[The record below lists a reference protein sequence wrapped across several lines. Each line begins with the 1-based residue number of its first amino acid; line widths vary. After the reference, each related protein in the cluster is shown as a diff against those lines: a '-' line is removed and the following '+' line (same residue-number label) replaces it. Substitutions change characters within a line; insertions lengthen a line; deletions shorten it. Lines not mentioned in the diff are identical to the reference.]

1 MMSVT
6 KSQLDSFS
14 RFFTPLVSD
23 AMDRLGLECKVL
35 SHDVQSIP
43 FDPHLKV
50 AGIAFPCRVVPTN
63 EYVEISK
70 LLEMVDQITEDSI
83 VVVASEADTD
93 AALWGGLMSTRAKA
107 RGARGAVVNGG
118 IRDFEHISGL
128 GFPVFGKYRCI
139 KDIRR
144 RGYMA
149 EYNTE
154 VNFDGQTI
162 RPGDIVFGDANGVL
176 VIPQEH
182 FAVVYAELMRSI
194 EGEDATAKGLRS
206 GRSAQELFAEF
217 ETF

>member
-1 MMSVT
+1 MPVT
-6 KSQLDSFS
+6 KAQLDSFS

-23 AMDRLGLECKVL
+23 AMDRLGLECKIL
-35 SHDVQSIP
+35 PHSVQSIP

-50 AGIAFPCRVVPTN
+50 AGIAFPCRVVSTS
-63 EYVEISK
+63 EYVEIAK
-70 LLEMVDQITEDSI
+70 LLEMVDHIPEDAF
-83 VVVASEADTD
+83 VMVAADKDTD

-118 IRDFEHISGL
+118 IRDFEQIAGL

-149 EYNTE
+149 EYNVDVE
-154 VNFDGQTI
+154 FEGQTV

-182 FAVVYAELMRSI
+182 FEAVYAELVKSI
-194 EGEDATAKGLRS
+194 AGEDATAKGLLS
-206 GRSAQELFAEF
+206 GRSAQELFQEF